1 MNTVGHKMN
10 NKLTNVI
17 GNKLA
22 HKFHSMGH
30 KMMPKHNMAIDYMK
44 PMSNLISDNL
54 HTNMGHMGL
63 SKKIMNSIPK
73 KINYKNKLTK

>member
-30 KMMPKHNMAIDYMK
+30 KMMPKHNMVIDYMK

-54 HTNMGHMGL
+54 HMGL